1 MFEQTLKE
9 KGLIISSVQNTG
21 QTDDGFGDFL
31 GGPSSAAAG
40 QEDCHGNQ
48 DVNKPEA
55 TPPTISSS
63 DGSEQKS
70 VEVVENIPPKEEKKG
85 TSTVFLVVCFKH
97 GARNL

>member
-1 MFEQTLKE
+1 MFEQTLKK
-9 KGLIISSVQNTG
+9 KGLIISSVQNMG

-40 QEDCHGNQ
+40 QEDCLGNQ

-85 TSTVFLVVCFKH
+85 TSIFSSLF
-97 GARNL
+97 

>member
-1 MFEQTLKE
+1 MFEQTLKK

-31 GGPSSAAAG
+31 GGPSSAAAR

-48 DVNKPEA
+48 HVNKPEA

-85 TSTVFLVVCFKH
+85 TSIFSSLF
-97 GARNL
+97 

>member
-1 MFEQTLKE
+1 MFQQTLKK

-48 DVNKPEA
+48 DVNNPEA

-63 DGSEQKS
+63 DGSELKS

-85 TSTVFLVVCFKH
+85 TSIFSSLF
-97 GARNL
+97 

>member
-1 MFEQTLKE
+1 MFKQTLKK

-31 GGPSSAAAG
+31 GGPSSAAAAG

-55 TPPTISSS
+55 TPTISSS

-85 TSTVFLVVCFKH
+85 TSIFSSLF
-97 GARNL
+97 

>member
-1 MFEQTLKE
+1 M
-9 KGLIISSVQNTG
+9 G

-63 DGSEQKS
+63 DGSELKS

-85 TSTVFLVVCFKH
+85 TSIFSSLF
-97 GARNL
+97 